1 MPCFEGAQ
9 KWLAEEIKNAD
20 TPPIR
25 LLVLLGMV
33 QDASGQR
40 EAAIG
45 TYRQVLEIDPEFVP
59 VLNNLAWDLSESGQ
73 LEEALEIAAKARKLA
88 PTDPALADTYAWILH
103 KSGDSAGALPV
114 LRQAAQALPDNEA
127 VRLHLVEVLKAVGRD
142 DEAKRQLE
150 LLDQPR

>member
-1 MPCFEGAQ
+1 
-9 KWLAEEIKNAD
+9 
-20 TPPIR
+20 
-25 LLVLLGMV
+25 MV

-45 TYRQVLEIDPEFVP
+45 TYRQVLEIDSEFVP

-73 LEEALEIAAKARKLA
+73 LKEALEIAARARKLA

-114 LRQAAQALPDNEA
+114 LRQAWEGLPEN
-127 VRLHLVEVLKAVGRD
+127 RTIGLHLVEVLKAVGRSE
-142 DEAKRQLE
+142 EAKRQLE
-150 LLDQPR
+150 LLDNIQ